1 MAKQTTRKLKS
12 VNGKIDGKLPP
23 QAIELEEAVLGALM
37 LDNEALSDTI
47 DILKPEYFYR
57 MEHQKIF
64 DAIIVLFNESKP
76 VDILTVIEQLKKMG
90 ALENIGGAFYITELT
105 NSVSSSAN
113 TEYHARIIVE
123 KFIQRSL
130 IQISSNII
138 KDSFDETIDVFDL
151 LSKAEQNL
159 FSVTEGSLRKS
170 YDKMSV
176 LITNAIQSIEELKNK
191 KDGLSGVPSGF
202 SKLDRVTSGWQ
213 KSDLIIIAGRPGMGK
228 TALALTMARNIAIN
242 HKSPIG
248 IFSLEMSSD
257 QLVNRLISSESEIPS
272 GKLRK
277 GNLEEYEFVQLH
289 EKIRDL
295 AEAPI
300 YIDDTPGLSVF
311 ELRAKARRL
320 VKNHGVHII
329 IVDYLQLMTAGGN
342 KSGNREQEISTI
354 SRSLKGIAKELKI
367 PVIALSQ
374 VNRGVESRTST
385 SKRPI
390 LADLR
395 ESGAIEQ
402 DADIVTFIY
411 RPEYYK
417 IYEWENSD
425 DSRGQAEIIIAK
437 HRNGSLENIRLKF
450 ISNLAKFSDLDYFD
464 GVNVDGSLGDE
475 PSFISHSSSMNDEK
489 KKKFLTNNSPFLL
502 LKIVGI
508 IHPYPNG

>member
-47 DILKPEYFYR
+47 DILKPEYFYK

-90 ALENIGGAFYITELT
+90 TLENIGGAFYITGLT
-105 NSVSSSAN
+105 NSVASSAN

-151 LSKAEQNL
+151 LSKAEQDL

-242 HKSPIG
+242 HTTPIG

-320 VKNHGVHII
+320 VKNHGVQII

-402 DADIVTFIY
+402 DADIVNFIY

-464 GVNVDGSLGDE
+464 GVNEDGSLGDE
-475 PSFISHSSSMNDEK
+475 PSFISHSSSMNDDE
-489 KKKFLTNNSPFLL
+489 
-502 LKIVGI
+502 
-508 IHPYPNG
+508 

>member
-47 DILKPEYFYR
+47 DILKPEYFYK

-90 ALENIGGAFYITELT
+90 ALENIGGAFYITGLT
-105 NSVSSSAN
+105 NSVASSAN

-151 LSKAEQNL
+151 LSKAEQDL

-242 HKSPIG
+242 HTTPIG

-320 VKNHGVHII
+320 VKNHGVQII

-402 DADIVTFIY
+402 DADIVNFIY

-464 GVNVDGSLGDE
+464 GVNEDGSLGDE
-475 PSFISHSSSMNDEK
+475 PSFISHSSSMNDDE
-489 KKKFLTNNSPFLL
+489 
-502 LKIVGI
+502 
-508 IHPYPNG
+508 

>member
-12 VNGKIDGKLPP
+12 VNRKIDGKLPP

-47 DILKPEYFYR
+47 DILKPEYFYK

-64 DAIIVLFNESKP
+64 DSIIVLFNESKP
-76 VDILTVIEQLKKMG
+76 VDILTIIEQLKKLG
-90 ALENIGGAFYITELT
+90 ELENIGGAFYITQLT
-105 NSVSSSAN
+105 NNVASSAN

-130 IQISSNII
+130 IQISSSII

-151 LSKAEQNL
+151 LSNAEQEL

-170 YDKMSV
+170 YSKMSE
-176 LITNAIQSIEELKNK
+176 LISSAINNIEELKNK
-191 KDGLSGVPSGF
+191 EDGLSGVPSGF
-202 SKLDRVTSGWQ
+202 SRLDRVTSGWQ
-213 KSDLIIIAGRPGMGK
+213 KSDLVIIAARPGMGK
-228 TALALTMARNIAIN
+228 TALALSMCRNIAIN
-242 HKSPIG
+242 HKTPIG
-248 IFSLEMSSD
+248 IFSLEMSTD

-272 GKLRK
+272 NKLRK

-289 EKIRDL
+289 EKIKDL

-320 VKNHGVHII
+320 VKNHGVKII

-342 KSGNREQEISTI
+342 KIGNREQEISTI

-437 HRNGSLENIRLKF
+437 HRNGPLDNIRLKF
-450 ISNLAKFSDLDYFD
+450 INTLAKFSDLDYFD
-464 GVNVDGSLGDE
+464 GVNEEENLGDE

-489 KKKFLTNNSPFLL
+489 
-502 LKIVGI
+502 
-508 IHPYPNG
+508 

>member
-1 MAKQTTRKLKS
+1 MAKQTKRKLQS
-12 VNGKIDGKLPP
+12 VNSKIDGKLPP

-47 DILKPEYFYR
+47 DILKPEYFYK

-76 VDILTVIEQLKKMG
+76 VDILTVIEQLKKAG
-90 ALENIGGAFYITELT
+90 ELENIGGAFYITQLT
-105 NSVSSSAN
+105 NNVASSAN

-130 IQISSNII
+130 IQISSTII
-138 KDSFDETIDVFDL
+138 KESFDETIDVFDL
-151 LSKAEQNL
+151 LSKAEQDL

-176 LITNAIQSIEELKNK
+176 LITNAIQNIEELKNK
-191 KDGLSGVPSGF
+191 EDGLSGVPSSF

-213 KSDLIIIAGRPGMGK
+213 KSDLIIIAARPGMGK

-242 HKSPIG
+242 HKTPIG

-320 VKNHGVHII
+320 VKNHGVQII

-342 KSGNREQEISTI
+342 KSGNREQEISAI

-374 VNRGVESRTST
+374 LNRGVESRTST

-450 ISNLAKFSDLDYFD
+450 INTLAKFSDLDYFD
-464 GVNVDGSLGDE
+464 GVNEEENLGDE
-475 PSFISHSSSMNDEK
+475 SSFISHSSSMNDEK
-489 KKKFLTNNSPFLL
+489 
-502 LKIVGI
+502 
-508 IHPYPNG
+508 

>member
-12 VNGKIDGKLPP
+12 VNRKIDGKLPP

-47 DILKPEYFYR
+47 DILKPEYFYK

-64 DAIIVLFNESKP
+64 DAIIILFNESKP
-76 VDILTVIEQLKKMG
+76 VDILTIIEQLKKSG
-90 ALENIGGAFYITELT
+90 ELESIGGAFYITQLT
-105 NSVSSSAN
+105 NNVASSAN

-151 LSKAEQNL
+151 LSNAEQEL

-170 YDKMSV
+170 YSKMSE
-176 LITNAIQSIEELKNK
+176 LISSAINNIEELKNK
-191 KDGLSGVPSGF
+191 EDGLSGVPSGF
-202 SKLDRVTSGWQ
+202 SRLDRVTSGWQ
-213 KSDLIIIAGRPGMGK
+213 KSDLVIIASRPGMGK
-228 TALALTMARNIAIN
+228 TALALTMCRNIAIN
-242 HKSPIG
+242 HKIPVG
-248 IFSLEMSSD
+248 IFSLEMSTD

-272 GKLRK
+272 NKLRK

-289 EKIRDL
+289 EKIKDL

-320 VKNHGVHII
+320 VKNHGVKII

-342 KSGNREQEISTI
+342 KIGNREQEISTI

-437 HRNGSLENIRLKF
+437 HRNGPLENIRLKF
-450 ISNLAKFSDLDYFD
+450 INTLAKFSDLDYFD
-464 GVNVDGSLGDE
+464 GVNEEENLGDE

-489 KKKFLTNNSPFLL
+489 
-502 LKIVGI
+502 
-508 IHPYPNG
+508 